1 MTSIALGDKPRP
13 RRTNTSLPRRILPG
27 FGITMGF
34 TILYV
39 TLIVLIPLSGLVF
52 RSASLGAAEFWRL
65 ATSARAMASYRVSFG
80 TSFIAAI
87 LDAPIGLVL
96 AWTLTRYTFPG
107 RGVIDALIDL
117 PFALPTAVTGITLT
131 TLYAEHGWVGAPLH
145 LLGVKVSYTS
155 LGIVVA
161 LMFIGLP
168 FVIRT
173 VQPIL
178 ESAEREL
185 EEAAEILG
193 ANRWQKF
200 RYVIFPSLLPAIVTG
215 IGLSFARGVGEYG
228 SVIFIAGNLP
238 FKTEITPL
246 LIMTKLEEYNYP
258 GATALAL
265 VLLMGSF
272 AVLLLFNILER
283 VCDVR

>member
-1 MTSIALGDKPRP
+1 MSAIAVGGEPVPRHVASRGS
-13 RRTNTSLPRRILPG
+13 RRVLPG
-27 FGITMGF
+27 FGITTGF

-39 TLIVLIPLSGLVF
+39 TLLVLIPLSGLVF
-52 RSASLGAAEFWRL
+52 KSASLGPEEFWRL
-65 ATSARAMASYRVSFG
+65 ATSPRALASYRVSFG
-80 TSFIAAI
+80 TSFVAAV
-87 LDAPIGLVL
+87 LDAPIGLLL

-107 RGVIDALIDL
+107 RGALDALIDL

-145 LLGVKVSYTS
+145 VLGAKVSYTS
-155 LGIVVA
+155 LGIVIA

-173 VQPIL
+173 VQPVL
-178 ESAEREL
+178 ESVEREL

-200 RYVIFPSLLPAIVTG
+200 RHVILPTLLPAIVTG
-215 IGLSFARGVGEYG
+215 IGLSFARGIGEYG
-228 SVIFIAGNLP
+228 SVVFIAGNLP

-265 VLLMGSF
+265 VLLAGSF
-272 AVLLLFNILER
+272 AVLLLFNVAER
-283 VCDVR
+283 LCDAR